1 MKVECIDFSETG
13 QFAPIFKDFIS
24 QKEVLKPFYHRFPLQ
39 ENFKAQIEEKKKKKI
54 NRGAVVQTLKE
65 QYAQISELSGGFK
78 NQIDLL
84 ADENTFTV
92 TTGHQLNIFTGPL
105 YFHFKI
111 ITVINACKKLKQ
123 TYPEHNFVPVYWMA
137 SEDHD
142 LDEIK
147 SVQVDG
153 KKYKWE
159 TDQMGAVGRMKT
171 NGLAELASQIDG
183 GKGDLFSKAY
193 SSAANLAEAV
203 RLYVHQLY
211 SKEGLIVIDADD
223 KALKK
228 EFIPVIKEDILHNT
242 PNKLVEVQS
251 AKLDALGYTSQTY
264 PREINF
270 FYLREG
276 IRSRIVKEDNS
287 YAVLDTDFKFS
298 EDELLQTIEEHPEY
312 FSPNVILRPLY
323 QEMILPNLAY
333 TGGPA
338 EVAYWM
344 QLKPVFEQFD
354 VPFPILLPR
363 NFGMII
369 PNKIQH
375 KIKKLKLSSVQIF
388 KEREKLKKSIT
399 KKISAQKLHLNDER
413 QQLIQLMEDIQQY
426 AGEVDLSLE
435 EMASAE
441 TQKIRNSLDKIEKK
455 MLAAEKRKHSD
466 KMRQIDELKDYL
478 FPGNG
483 LQERKENFLPFYKAD
498 RQFIDKLFKSFDP
511 FQLKFHILRWD
522 G

>member
-24 QKEVLKPFYHRFPLQ
+24 QKEVLKPFYHRFPFQ
-39 ENFKAQIEEKKKKKI
+39 ENFKEQIEEKKKKQI
-54 NRGAVVQTLKE
+54 NRAALVQVLKE
-65 QYAQISELSGGFK
+65 QYSKVPELSEKFK
-78 NQIDLL
+78 YQIDLL
-84 ADENTFTV
+84 ADENTFTL

-123 TYPEHNFVPVYWMA
+123 AYPQYNFIPVYWMA

-147 SVQVDG
+147 AVQVDG

-159 TDQMGAVGRMKT
+159 TDQTGAVGRMKT
-171 NGLAELASQIDG
+171 DGLAKLATQIDEKDG
-183 GKGDLFSKAY
+183 VFSKAY
-193 SSAANLAEAV
+193 SSAANLSEAV
-203 RLYVHQLY
+203 RLYVHKLY
-211 SKEGLIVIDADD
+211 AKEGLVVIDSDD
-223 KALKK
+223 QQLKK
-228 EFIPVIKEDILHNT
+228 EFIPVIKEDILNNT
-242 PNKLVEVQS
+242 PNKLVESQS
-251 AKLDALGYTSQTY
+251 SRLDALGYTSQTY

-276 IRSRIVKEDNS
+276 LRSRIVKENKQ
-287 YAVLDTDFKFS
+287 YNVLDTDFKFT
-298 EDELLQTIEEHPEY
+298 EEEIIHTIEEHPEY

-435 EMASAE
+435 EMAAAE

-483 LQERKENFLPFYKAD
+483 LQERKENFLPFYYAD
-498 RQFIDKLFKSFDP
+498 NQFIDKLLKSFDP
-511 FQLKFHILRWD
+511 FQLKFHILRWN

>member
-13 QFAPIFKDFIS
+13 QFAPIFNDFIN
-24 QKEVLKPFYHRFPLQ
+24 QKEVLKPFYHRFPLV
-39 ENFKAQIEEKKKKKI
+39 ENFKEQIEEKKSRKI
-54 NRGAVVQTLKE
+54 SRPVLVQTLKE
-65 QYAQISELSGGFK
+65 QYQNVPGLTDAFIK
-78 NQIDLL
+78 QIDLL
-84 ADENTFTV
+84 AEENTFTL

-123 TYPEHNFVPVYWMA
+123 TYPEYNFVPVYWMA

-147 SVQVDG
+147 SVQVEG
-153 KKYKWE
+153 KKYKWDTE
-159 TDQMGAVGRMKT
+159 QAGAVGHMNT
-171 NGLAELASQIDG
+171 TGLAELARLVEKNDG
-183 GKGDLFSKAY
+183 LFHQAY
-193 SSAANLAEAV
+193 SSSANLANAV
-203 RLYVHQLY
+203 RQYVHQLY
-211 SKEGLIVIDADD
+211 STEGLVVIDADD
-223 KALKK
+223 KNLKK
-228 EFIPVIKEDILHNT
+228 EFIPVIEEDILKNT
-242 PNKLVEVQS
+242 PNKLVENQS
-251 AKLDALGYTSQTY
+251 AKLDELGYTSQTY

-276 IRSRIVKEDNS
+276 LRNRIVKEGNEYS
-287 YAVLDTDFKFS
+287 VLDTDFKFS
-298 EDELLQTIEEHPEY
+298 EEEIKQLIEKHPEY

-344 QLKPVFEQFD
+344 QLKPVFEHFET
-354 VPFPILLPR
+354 PFPILLPR

-369 PNKIQH
+369 PNRIQH
-375 KIKKLKLSSVQIF
+375 KIKKLKLSSVQVF
-388 KEREKLKKSIT
+388 KEREELKKSIT
-399 KKISAQKLHLNDER
+399 KKVSAQKLHLNEER
-413 QQLIQLMEDIQQY
+413 QQLIQLMDDVQQY

-435 EMASAE
+435 EMALAE

-483 LQERKENFLPFYKAD
+483 LQERKENFLPFYTA
-498 RQFIDKLFKSFDP
+498 DKLFIEKLLKSFDP